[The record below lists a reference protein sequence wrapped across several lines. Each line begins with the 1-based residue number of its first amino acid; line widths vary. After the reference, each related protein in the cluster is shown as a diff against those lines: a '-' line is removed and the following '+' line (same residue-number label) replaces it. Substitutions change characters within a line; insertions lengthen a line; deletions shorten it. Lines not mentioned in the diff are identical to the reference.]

1 MIDYTKIL
9 KILTRNGILHAN
21 KITWDKHLLI
31 NRFENAVNGD
41 SDADSLSELKDKLLE
56 CHAPMILLAIVEHR
70 IEVLKNG

>member
-1 MIDYTKIL
+1 MYLYDWLYKNNKDTH
-9 KILTRNGILHAN
+9 TQR

-41 SDADSLSELKDKLLE
+41 SDTNSLSELKDKLLE

-70 IEVLKNG
+70 IEVLNNG